1 MSDDSTAEQEPG
13 VTSPPANHSRRPIY
27 KYETTGNYWQDV
39 WEACKRLGEMP
50 CARHSLLTGIASGA
64 GVGVIRAISA
74 SPFVASN
81 WAVGTFMA
89 ISLGSWT
96 ICQRNLQAERRR
108 VARVIEEMP
117 KRFIKTKNTSSDSE
131 QS

>member
-1 MSDDSTAEQEPG
+1 MSDDITQTA
-13 VTSPPANHSRRPIY
+13 SPPPNHSRRPIY
-27 KYETTGNYWQDV
+27 KTETTGNYWQDV

-74 SPFVASN
+74 TPFVASN

-108 VARVIEEMP
+108 VARVVEEMP
-117 KRFIKTKNTSSDSE
+117 KRFIKSKETSSGDQ